1 MMRLVGVLALWASF
15 AAAEEP
21 RPTLQEWTEKQEN
34 ATKAKDAVAA
44 KEAKMAAVNK
54 VVTMLTDLQAQVLA
68 EGEKEAASYNKFACF
83 CKDTSAEKTAAIS
96 KGYDDKAALTA
107 SINKLSAKR
116 DELDSAIAGLIADIK
131 AAEKAMKE
139 AEEKRAAEL
148 AVYAKNAED
157 LTGALVG
164 LEGAIKTL
172 KASKTPS
179 LMQFKEVAN
188 TVRTAALLA
197 DALGLDGKAVKN
209 TVTMFLQEEP
219 APENEVPME
228 DYKFHSDGIIATLEK
243 LLADF
248 QNEKKELDAAE
259 VKSVAAHD
267 SFMQDQMDVVK
278 QKTKEMEDAKKMK
291 AKTIE
296 EISSDSQELTVV
308 AATLLDDQEYLKELS
323 KMCSDKAK
331 TWDQRSSVRSMEL
344 SVLTQAI
351 AVLKS
356 TVSEKTTA
364 KTARFNQLG
373 VSLRKA
379 VMLAKDSELMN
390 EVEAEAEAAENE
402 DTPLAFVQAGSKKGF
417 LAAAAPHNVA
427 GDFADAR
434 SQVVDLLRKEGAN
447 LKSTLL
453 ASLASQ
459 ISADPFAKVKK
470 LIQELIE
477 RLLTEASNEANQ
489 KGWCDKAIS
498 DAEQK
503 RKYAA
508 TEIKE
513 LNSEMATLEAVI
525 DKLTEQLDVLSK
537 EIKEL
542 EDKQAEATKMRKEEK
557 AENEATILEAQEGL
571 KAVDMAMD
579 ILDKFY
585 KTMVKQEVELSLA
598 QGPADDAPVTDFKI
612 GEAYKGAQSESG
624 GIIGMLEVISS
635 DFKRTISET
644 EKAEAAAEDE
654 YLEFMTETG
663 KSLAEKKT
671 AEAQYTKEK
680 DDAEDKFSAAED
692 DMKAQT
698 EILLTSIKELME
710 LKPACIDTGM
720 SYAERVARREDE
732 IAALKKALCILQN
745 YGEYGPGG
753 AAEKCS

>member
-1 MMRLVGVLALWASF
+1 MMRLVGVLALLLH
-15 AAAEEP
+15 AATAAEP
-21 RPTLQEWTEKQEN
+21 RPTLQEWTEKQGN
-34 ATKAKDAVAA
+34 ATKAKEAVAA
-44 KEAKMAAVNK
+44 KEAKMAAVAK
-54 VVTMLTDLQAQVLA
+54 VVTMLTDLQNQVLA
-68 EGEKEAASYNKFACF
+68 EGEKEAASYNKFSCF
-83 CKDTSAEKTAAIS
+83 CKDTTAEKTSAIS
-96 KGYDDKAALTA
+96 TGYDNKAALTA
-107 SINKLSAKR
+107 TINKLAAKR
-116 DELDSAIAGLIADIK
+116 DDLDAAVAGLLADIK
-131 AAEKAMKE
+131 AAEKAMKD

-157 LTGALVG
+157 LSGALVG

-197 DALGLDGKAVKN
+197 DALGLDGNAVKN
-209 TVTMFLQEEP
+209 TVTMFLQQDP

-248 QNEKKELDAAE
+248 QDEKTELDKAE
-259 VKSVAAHD
+259 VKAVAAHE

-291 AKTIE
+291 AKTVE
-296 EISSDSQELTVV
+296 EISSNSQELTVV
-308 AATLLDDQEYLKELS
+308 AATLLDDQEYLKDLS

-331 TWDQRSSVRSMEL
+331 TWDQRSKVRALEL
-344 SVLTQAI
+344 STLTQTI
-351 AVLKS
+351 GILKS

-364 KTARFNQLG
+364 KTARFNQMA
-373 VSLRKA
+373 VSLQKA
-379 VMLAKDSELMN
+379 AMMAKDPELMN
-390 EVEAEAEAAENE
+390 EVEAEAEAAENA
-402 DTPLAFVQAGSKKGF
+402 DSPLAFVQAGSKKGF
-417 LAAAAPHNVA
+417 LAAAAPHNPA
-427 GDFADAR
+427 ADFSDAR
-434 SQVVDLLRKEGAN
+434 SQVVDLLRKEGVN
-447 LKSTLL
+447 LKSALL
-453 ASLASQ
+453 TSLASQ

-503 RKYAA
+503 REYAA
-508 TEIKE
+508 TEINE

-542 EDKQAEATKMRKEEK
+542 EDKQAEATKLRKEEK
-557 AENEATILEAQEGL
+557 AENEATVLEAQEGL
-571 KAVDMAMD
+571 KAVNMAMD

-585 KTMVKQEVELSLA
+585 KTMNKEAVELSLV
-598 QGPADDAPVTDFKI
+598 QGPADDAPEQTFAI

-644 EKAEAAAEDE
+644 EKAEEQAEDA

-680 DDAEDKFSAAED
+680 HDAEDKFSSAED
-692 DMKAQT
+692 NMKAQT

-745 YGEYGPGG
+745 YGEFGPGG
-753 AAEKCS
+753 AADKCS

>member
-1 MMRLVGVLALWASF
+1 
-15 AAAEEP
+15 
-21 RPTLQEWTEKQEN
+21 
-34 ATKAKDAVAA
+34 
-44 KEAKMAAVNK
+44 MAAVNK

>member
-1 MMRLVGVLALWASF
+1 
-15 AAAEEP
+15 
-21 RPTLQEWTEKQEN
+21 
-34 ATKAKDAVAA
+34 
-44 KEAKMAAVNK
+44 
-54 VVTMLTDLQAQVLA
+54 
-68 EGEKEAASYNKFACF
+68 
-83 CKDTSAEKTAAIS
+83 
-96 KGYDDKAALTA
+96 
-107 SINKLSAKR
+107 
-116 DELDSAIAGLIADIK
+116 
-131 AAEKAMKE
+131 
-139 AEEKRAAEL
+139 
-148 AVYAKNAED
+148 
-157 LTGALVG
+157 
-164 LEGAIKTL
+164 
-172 KASKTPS
+172 
-179 LMQFKEVAN
+179 
-188 TVRTAALLA
+188 
-197 DALGLDGKAVKN
+197 
-209 TVTMFLQEEP
+209 
-219 APENEVPME
+219 
-228 DYKFHSDGIIATLEK
+228 
-243 LLADF
+243 
-248 QNEKKELDAAE
+248 
-259 VKSVAAHD
+259 
-267 SFMQDQMDVVK
+267 
-278 QKTKEMEDAKKMK
+278 MK